1 MEELSGL
8 DASFLYLESAK
19 MPMHIGQIAIIE
31 GTITFADFK
40 AYFEQRLHL
49 VERLRQKLVF
59 VPLDID
65 RPHWVQDPN
74 FDLNMHL
81 FSAALPQPGNW
92 KELRYFASQEFSKQ
106 LSRERPLW
114 EFIFVEGVD
123 GIPQIPKGSIALL
136 CKLHHA
142 AFDGKAGL
150 ELTSMLFNFS
160 TESRPVTAS
169 PSKFIEPTP
178 GWLKL
183 VSKGLANIVLRPA
196 KLPGLLWETGKA
208 TLKASY
214 LNQIHDIEVPTLPFS
229 APLTRLNN
237 SVDVERKWDTAILDL
252 ARLKVIQKSVQG
264 ATINDVVLAIC
275 AGALRRYLMEKND
288 LPDEPLVAMVPVS
301 IRAKEQQKNAV
312 GNQVS
317 AMFIQLETNTE
328 KALDRLQQIH
338 INTLIGKLY
347 QDGVVANK
355 LMAYAELV
363 PYGLAGIAT
372 KLYSLGILSK
382 RIKPPFNLIIT
393 NVPGPQKQLYL
404 AGHKLIY
411 TMGTGPICDGAGLII
426 PVLSY
431 NGSLTISPTSCEKL
445 MPDIEVFC
453 RYIRE
458 SANELELAALEKIE
472 ADTKLS
478 TTNKKS

>member
-1 MEELSGL
+1 
-8 DASFLYLESAK
+8 
-19 MPMHIGQIAIIE
+19 
-31 GTITFADFK
+31 
-40 AYFEQRLHL
+40 
-49 VERLRQKLVF
+49 
-59 VPLDID
+59 
-65 RPHWVQDPN
+65 
-74 FDLNMHL
+74 
-81 FSAALPQPGNW
+81 
-92 KELRYFASQEFSKQ
+92 
-106 LSRERPLW
+106 
-114 EFIFVEGVD
+114 
-123 GIPQIPKGSIALL
+123 
-136 CKLHHA
+136 
-142 AFDGKAGL
+142 
-150 ELTSMLFNFS
+150 
-160 TESRPVTAS
+160 
-169 PSKFIEPTP
+169 
-178 GWLKL
+178 
-183 VSKGLANIVLRPA
+183 
-196 KLPGLLWETGKA
+196 
-208 TLKASY
+208 
-214 LNQIHDIEVPTLPFS
+214 
-229 APLTRLNN
+229 
-237 SVDVERKWDTAILDL
+237 
-252 ARLKVIQKSVQG
+252 
-264 ATINDVVLAIC
+264 
-275 AGALRRYLMEKND
+275 MEKND
-288 LPDEPLVAMVPVS
+288 LPDESLVAMVPVS

>member
-19 MPMHIGQIAIIE
+19 MPMHIGHIAIIE
-31 GTITFADFK
+31 GSLTFDDFK
-40 AYFEQRLHL
+40 AYFKERLHG

-59 VPLDID
+59 VPLNID

-74 FDLNMHL
+74 FDLSMHL
-81 FSAALPQPGNW
+81 IRSALPQPGDW
-92 KELRYFASQEFSKQ
+92 KELRYLASQEFSKQ

-123 GIPQIPKGSIALL
+123 GIPQVPKGSVALL
-136 CKLHHA
+136 CKVHHA

-150 ELTSMLFNFS
+150 ELISMLFDL
-160 TESRPVTAS
+160 S
-169 PSKFIEPTP
+169 PEIRHVSAPLTKSIDRIP
-178 GWLKL
+178 GWFELMT
-183 VSKGLANIVLRPA
+183 KGVANVIFRPT

-208 TLKASY
+208 TFKAGYLKQMQY
-214 LNQIHDIEVPTLPFS
+214 INMPTLPFS
-229 APLTRLNN
+229 APRTHLNDI
-237 SVDVERKWDTAILDL
+237 VEVERKWDSAILDL
-252 ARLKVIQKSVQG
+252 TRVKAIRKAVEG

-275 AGALRRYLMEKND
+275 AGALRRYLLEKND
-288 LPDEPLVAMVPVS
+288 LPEEPLVAMVPVS
-301 IRAKEQQKNAV
+301 IRAKDHHNDTL

-317 AMFIQLETNTE
+317 AMFIQLATNIE
-328 KALDRLQQIH
+328 EPLMRLQKIH

-347 QDGVVANK
+347 QDVVAAK
-355 LMAYAELV
+355 SLMAYAELV
-363 PYGLAGIAT
+363 PFGLASIAT
-372 KLYSLGILSK
+372 QLYSLGILAK

-393 NVPGPQKQLYL
+393 NVPGPQIPLYL

-411 TMGTGPICDGAGLII
+411 TMGTGPIYDGAGLII

-431 NGSLTISPTSCEKL
+431 NGNLTLSPTSCEKI

-458 SANELELAALEKIE
+458 SANELELAALEKVQADKGSE
-472 ADTKLS
+472 AADSK
-478 TTNKKS
+478 N